1 MISFLKER
9 KLVKDQNGEHYENV
23 YEFMDYEELFTKI
36 QQYI

>member
-1 MISFLKER
+1 MISYVKER
-9 KLVKDQNGEHYENV
+9 KLVGEHYENV